1 MACFNNLMIHFEHS
15 RYQLTTFSFENLQ
28 RRGKGTLKAMPLQ
41 NRSLSR
47 VCSNSVFKMLNG
59 RLPMKEEFQGPKTT

>member
-1 MACFNNLMIHFEHS
+1 
-15 RYQLTTFSFENLQ
+15 
-28 RRGKGTLKAMPLQ
+28 MPLQ

-59 RLPMKEEFQGPKTT
+59 RLPMKEEFQGPKNLEYHQKLPSAFLMGAWEYLATFLQDYFKG